1 MVPRYHSDP
10 RAVCPLARIGR
21 QASRVNLHEA
31 SDAYLHH
38 LAVVRRLS
46 PATVRAYASDLGQLV
61 DTADA
66 AGIGDV
72 REIDLELLRDWLWRA
87 TQRGD
92 ARATLA
98 RRAAAARGWF
108 AWLLEIERI
117 DNDPSL
123 RLVTPK
129 LGRTL
134 PRVAT
139 ADAVGQTLD
148 DLRSAA
154 VSGDILAARN
164 SALLELLYGAGI
176 RVAEVCG
183 LDLGDLDLE
192 RQTARVLGKGSKERV
207 VPFGRPAAE
216 AVRRYMDTARPA
228 LLGAALSTRDR
239 GAVAHEARVESALL
253 LGARGGRLGPRAA
266 YDVVS
271 RTLGPALG
279 STAVGPHT
287 LRHTAATHLL
297 DGGADLRSVQELL
310 GHASLGTT
318 QIYTH
323 VSSERLAAAY
333 KLAHPRA

>member
-1 MVPRYHSDP
+1 MRE
-10 RAVCPLARIGR
+10 ARGVDL
-21 QASRVNLHEA
+21 QAA
-31 SDAYLHH
+31 SEAYLHD

-46 PATVRAYASDLGQLV
+46 PATVRAYASDLRLLT
-61 DTADA
+61 DTATT
-66 AGIGDV
+66 AGITTPGA
-72 REIDLELLRDWLWRA
+72 IDLELLRAWLWDA
-87 TQRGD
+87 TQRGE
-92 ARATLA
+92 ARSTLA

-108 AWLLEIERI
+108 AWLLEHGQIES
-117 DNDPSL
+117 DPSL

-139 ADAVGQTLD
+139 ADAVREVLD
-148 DLRSAA
+148 AVGEAA
-154 VSGDILAARN
+154 ASGDIVASRN

-176 RVAEVCG
+176 RIAEACG
-183 LDLGDLDLE
+183 LDVADLDLE
-192 RQTARVLGKGSKERV
+192 RQTARVLGKGAKERV
-207 VPFGRPAAE
+207 VPFGGPAAT
-216 AVRRYMDTARPA
+216 AVRRYMDAARPA
-228 LLGAALSTRDR
+228 LFANAKS
-239 GAVAHEARVESALL
+239 AQPALL
-253 LGARGGRLGPRAA
+253 LGVRGGRLGARAA
-266 YDVVS
+266 YDIVS
-271 RTLGPALG
+271 RALGPALG
-279 STAVGPHT
+279 TSTVGPHT